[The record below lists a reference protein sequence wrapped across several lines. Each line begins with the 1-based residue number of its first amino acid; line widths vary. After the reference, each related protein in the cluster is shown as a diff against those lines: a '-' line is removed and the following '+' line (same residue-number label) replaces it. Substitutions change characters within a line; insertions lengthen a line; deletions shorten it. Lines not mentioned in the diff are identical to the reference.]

1 MTREELDLFR
11 TRVIPFR
18 LCAHHTPLTLSRT
31 GSDVALRTCGG
42 GGTPLSS
49 CPHYTPIGR
58 TRTGEGDVSPGG
70 WDPGGGEVF
79 PPPPHYTPRRLTHTR
94 VPVVRD
100 GRGPIH

>member
-1 MTREELDLFR
+1 M
-11 TRVIPFR
+11 
-18 LCAHHTPLTLSRT
+18 
-31 GSDVALRTCGG
+31 
-42 GGTPLSS
+42 SS

-100 GRGPIH
+100 GRGPIHCCHVRLGEGWGAPGRAPRACADRLSGAP